1 MEASSVMGKEM
12 PQACLGYPCNH
23 PRLSFPH
30 LSNRTLMSMI
40 PEVPSLPQLALPL
53 APPSLGGEPH
63 TTFDPPMI
71 NQVAHLG
78 RPESL
83 PPAPGDFI
91 REIQ

>member
-30 LSNRTLMSMI
+30 LSNRMLMSVI

-53 APPSLGGEPH
+53 APHPWEVNP
-63 TTFDPPMI
+63 TPPLI
-71 NQVAHLG
+71 
-78 RPESL
+78 L
-83 PPAPGDFI
+83 P
-91 REIQ
+91 